1 MEVTSC
7 GIMRIV
13 CLDLHLRT
21 QSARAGI
28 RLHLPPNVIHG
39 PSAWPSGQRA
49 LQVLFL
55 SYCNCKTTQP
65 LQLPERAD
73 NMAGFKRLRGSPA
86 LPAKKEGQST
96 TTTKSS
102 KKKASSTSSKLL
114 ELPPEV
120 RDKIFRYALVSNEP
134 IKLQFSSRWW
144 PSRRRRFTMIP
155 GLITASKQL
164 RSETQ
169 RIFFE
174 ENTFEITPEVMKQRS
189 AAPLI
194 LLRTM
199 HHNLGLELRSVS
211 ICQQITVRIQKCLF
225 RLKGGF
231 TISVDAEEVFTIAKQ
246 DYSGSYI
253 GRSLPIAPHLGDC
266 GCSIVKFLRLQNNL
280 FQGWD
285 IVQLLL
291 KLKDHNKYR
300 LRSYHL
306 RDLIRRDEVVYE
318 SGYCRDCRGQG
329 WCMVAF

>member
-1 MEVTSC
+1 
-7 GIMRIV
+7 
-13 CLDLHLRT
+13 
-21 QSARAGI
+21 
-28 RLHLPPNVIHG
+28 
-39 PSAWPSGQRA
+39 
-49 LQVLFL
+49 
-55 SYCNCKTTQP
+55 
-65 LQLPERAD
+65 
-73 NMAGFKRLRGSPA
+73 MAGFKRLRGSPA

-120 RDKIFRYALVSNEP
+120 RNKIFRYALVSNEP

-169 RIFFE
+169 RFFFE
-174 ENTFEITPEVMKQRS
+174 ENTFEITPEVLKQRS
-189 AAPLI
+189 EAPLL
-194 LLRTM
+194 LLRSM
-199 HHNLGLELRSVS
+199 HYNLGLQLRSVS
-211 ICQQITVRIQKCLF
+211 VRLETKMRVQKILF
-225 RLKGGF
+225 QLKASF
-231 TISVDAEEVFTIAKQ
+231 TISMNAGGIFIIDQQ

-253 GRSLPIAPHLGDC
+253 GRSLPIAPHLGVC